1 MKHTIIALT
10 LLLITPFLIAVN
22 QRTSKPASKNKHV
35 TDLETLADTI
45 KKLFS
50 SISFVGGSECDWE
63 GMAEAFMPGA
73 ILVLPTAN
81 EAVRQTQ
88 DLISFRAG
96 FKDFVANSPAKER
109 GFHEKIMH
117 KTIVE
122 YGAVAHAY
130 VVYESRFEA
139 DSEKVL
145 ARGVD
150 SIQLCKN
157 KGLWRIASVAS
168 ERETSKRP
176 LLPRFLGK

>member
-1 MKHTIIALT
+1 MKHTLIGLT
-10 LLLITPFLIAVN
+10 LLLIAPFLIAAS
-22 QRTSKPASKNKHV
+22 QKADKPAPDNKQV
-35 TDLETLADTI
+35 TGLETPASTVE
-45 KKLFS
+45 KLYAT
-50 SISFVGGSECDWE
+50 ISFVGGSECDWE
-63 GMAEAFMPGA
+63 GMADVFMPGA
-73 ILVLPTAN
+73 VLVLPTAN

-88 DLISFRAG
+88 DVETFQTSFKG
-96 FKDFVANSPAKER
+96 FIANSPAKER
-109 GFHEKIMH
+109 GFHEKIVH

-168 ERETSKRP
+168 ERETKKRP
-176 LLPRFLGK
+176 LLPQFLGK

>member
-1 MKHTIIALT
+1 MKHTILGLT
-10 LLLITPFLIAVN
+10 ILLIAPFLIAAN
-22 QRTSKPASKNKHV
+22 QEVDKPAPDNKQV
-35 TDLETLADTI
+35 TGLETPANTI
-45 KKLFS
+45 EKLYS
-50 SISFVGGSECDWE
+50 TISFDGGSECDWE
-63 GMAEAFMPGA
+63 GMADVFMPGA
-73 ILVLPTAN
+73 VLVLPVAN
-81 EAVRQTQ
+81 PAIRQTQ
-88 DLISFRAG
+88 DVETFQAA
-96 FKDFVANSPAKER
+96 FKDFIATSPAKTR
-109 GFHEKIMH
+109 GFNENIVH

-139 DSEKVL
+139 DSKQVL

-168 ERETSKRP
+168 ERETKKRP